1 MSETSFTTFP
11 GLHPRQVANQLIRA
25 FRAEA
30 DLMRVL
36 GGWTPRVTENDERLA
51 FARDIGFRAEHGEAI
66 RERLHRLRTTD
77 RMISVPAAEWRALVE
92 LLDNAPGVSE
102 LVAGVYTVV
111 TADLVRSYRRLVA
124 DCDPLGDEL
133 TIRLVTR
140 HLLPDHEERLVWA
153 DGFLRAHPADPA
165 YVDRVRVALD
175 AAGGLVDRSLD
186 VPSDRDDTAAELGT
200 GFWPLTREAPGRI
213 ELGSEYRIVTD
224 GERPSHCPTFEEFGP
239 ADIEILVNHHG
250 LMPEI
255 ASLCLIGSLL
265 HEVDDRPWEFYRD
278 FAVQCA
284 DEVRHIG
291 LLLRRLGELGA
302 GADVHPFPT
311 WTFYDAVSFL
321 PVGERTL
328 VFNAIVEGNVVETLH
343 DRAAALE
350 KAGNELSAY
359 AADWISADESL
370 HLHNGMRWLGEGGL
384 SEEEIDALL
393 SRGQALLGLV
403 MKQKDAEVK
412 VFDSESAALAQADF
426 YGPRRNPVAPISRE
440 LGGFSDAQID
450 KLVSSAEGRTIR
462 R

>member
-1 MSETSFTTFP
+1 MSDTTFP
-11 GLHPRQVANQLIRA
+11 GLNPRQVANQLLIA

-30 DLMRVL
+30 DVMRVL

-51 FARDIGFRAEHGEAI
+51 FARDIGHRAEHADAI
-66 RERLHRLRTTD
+66 RARLHRLRTTD
-77 RMISVPAAEWRALVE
+77 RMIAVPDASWRALIE
-92 LLDNAPGVSE
+92 LLDEAPGVAE

-111 TADLVRSYRRLVA
+111 GAELVRIYRQLLA
-124 DCDPLGDEL
+124 DCDPLGDEH

-140 HLLPDHEERLVWA
+140 HLLPDHEERLAWA

-165 YVDRVRVALD
+165 YVAQVRDALA
-175 AAGGLVDRSLD
+175 AAGGLHTRSSD
-186 VPSDRDDTAAELGT
+186 VPADRTDDGAELGT
-200 GFWPLTREAPGRI
+200 GFWPLSRPAPERIDLGR
-213 ELGSEYRIVTD
+213 EYRIVTGD
-224 GERPSHCPTFEEFGP
+224 ERPSYCPTFEEFGP
-239 ADIEILVNHHG
+239 HDIEVLVVHHG

-265 HEVDDRPWEFYRD
+265 HEVADRPWEFYRD
-278 FAVQCA
+278 FATQCA

-291 LLLRRLGELGA
+291 LLLRRLTELGVK
-302 GADVHPFPT
+302 ADVHPFPT

-321 PVGERTL
+321 PVTERTL

-350 KAGNELSAY
+350 RAGNPQSAF
-359 AADWISADESL
+359 AMDWISADESL

-384 SEEEIDALL
+384 SEDEIDALL
-393 SRGQALLGLV
+393 SRGQALLGMV
-403 MKQKDAEVK
+403 MKQKDTSVK

-426 YGPRRNPVAPISRE
+426 YGPRRNPIAPISRQ
-440 LGGFSDAQID
+440 LGGFSDSQID
-450 KLVSSAEGRTIR
+450 KLVASADGRTIR